1 MVKIKQM
8 MPNNFYIARNLA
20 DLYQRESA
28 MGYYNK
34 YSDSELSELFRSGD
48 DTAFKEIYDRY
59 YNLLYLFAYNKL
71 RNTEEA
77 KDVVH
82 DMFAWMID
90 HRQKFVLK
98 TSLSSYLYKS
108 VLNKV
113 FNIFSHQA
121 IVRKYIEQ
129 GDYFIEVDS
138 AETDYLIREKDIA
151 DMISQEIAN
160 MPPKMR
166 EVYELKFNGYLS
178 AKDIAAK
185 LDISENTVNTHLKR
199 AVKKL
204 RDNLGAAVFVL
215 YILNK

>member
-1 MVKIKQM
+1 

-185 LDISENTVNTHLKR
+185 LEISENTVNTHLKR

-215 YILNK
+215 YILNR

>member
-1 MVKIKQM
+1 
-8 MPNNFYIARNLA
+8 MPNNFYIARDLA

-77 KDVVH
+77 KDAVH